1 MSVYYVNGAYV
12 NSEEATLPVT
22 DLAILRG
29 YGVFDYLRTYNTKPF
44 RLMDNMARLRNSA
57 TLIGLE
63 YPWTDEEIAAIV
75 QETLNRNGF
84 DESSVRIVMTGGTSP
99 DNIMPVGKPSLIVMV
114 EPLNPYPDTWYEK
127 GVKIVTN
134 SQTRLFPGA
143 KSINYISAIMAV
155 KEARAADAVE
165 SIYVTESGHILE
177 GTTSNLFIMKGNTL
191 VTTSIDRVLSG
202 ITRKTV
208 LEIATSHFTVEERDI
223 TLEEL
228 LTADEVFI
236 TAANKRVVPVVLVND
251 TTIGDGTPGEGT
263 QQLMALFDEVTY
275 GVTEEA

>member
-165 SIYVTESGHILE
+165 SIYVTETGHILE

-251 TTIGDGTPGEGT
+251 TIIGDGTPGEGT